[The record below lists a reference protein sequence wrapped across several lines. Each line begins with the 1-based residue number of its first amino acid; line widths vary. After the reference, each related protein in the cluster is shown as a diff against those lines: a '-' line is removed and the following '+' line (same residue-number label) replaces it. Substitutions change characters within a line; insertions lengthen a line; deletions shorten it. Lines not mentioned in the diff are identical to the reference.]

1 LTRRALWLILNHMVK
16 YMHDPLD
23 TTFAALADPTRRG
36 VLMAL
41 QAGSRPVSEL
51 AAQSNMSLPGFM
63 KHLRALEDAGM
74 LSRAKSGR
82 VVTCTLN
89 AGPMQDAAGWL
100 ARYEAF
106 WGERLDALARFLYH
120 QQETRQWPTPRPRR
134 SPRSRSSANSKPR
147 PRPSGA
153 HGPTRKR

>member
-1 LTRRALWLILNHMVK
+1 MR
-16 YMHDPLD
+16 DPLD
-23 TTFAALADPTRRG
+23 ATFAALADPTRRE
-36 VLMAL
+36 VLLAL

-51 AAQSNMSLPGFM
+51 AARSDMSLPGFM

-74 LSRAKSGR
+74 LSRAKNGR

-89 AGPMQDAAGWL
+89 AGPMQAAAGWL

-120 QQETRQWPTPRPRR
+120 QEETRQWHKPQPNR

-147 PRPSGA
+147 PRKSGA
-153 HGPTRKR
+153 PGPTRKC

>member
-1 LTRRALWLILNHMVK
+1 
-16 YMHDPLD
+16 MHDPLD
-23 TTFAALADPTRRG
+23 ATFAALADPTRRG

-51 AAQSNMSLPGFM
+51 AARSDMSLPGFM
-63 KHLRALEDAGM
+63 KHLRALEHAGM

-89 AGPMQDAAGWL
+89 AGPMQEAAGWL
-100 ARYEAF
+100 AKYEAF

-120 QQETRQWPTPRPRR
+120 QEETRQWPTPQPSR
-134 SPRSRSSANSKPR
+134 SPRSRSSASSKRR
-147 PRPSGA
+147 PKKSGA